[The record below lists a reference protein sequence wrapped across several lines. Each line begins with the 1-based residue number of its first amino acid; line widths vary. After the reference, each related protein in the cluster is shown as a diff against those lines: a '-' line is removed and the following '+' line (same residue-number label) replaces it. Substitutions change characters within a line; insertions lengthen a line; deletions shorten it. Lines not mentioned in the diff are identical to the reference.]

1 MHQQFMPCWE
11 TARQQLTLVR
21 NADLILYTSGNV
33 GSKDLEQL
41 HFTNFIVK
49 HYKKAKYEEGA
60 IQAMVDAFGSKGHQ
74 EKWFDRYDWVVR
86 LNPDVL
92 IMDDNWLLE
101 TMGNSS
107 VDAIFVNCNGKIN
120 TDFFVVRPQV
130 IQTNLADTCTSGS
143 GDPNAE
149 THLTCVVSNII
160 SSGRY
165 VWATRKISE
174 ASLLHVSVEVYEVCR
189 TVNSPILTRCDTF
202 RLCQLQTVVKSLNVK
217 MYAPS
222 LQFIAEMVA

>member
-1 MHQQFMPCWE
+1 MQFFVSFILSSGVRDDPRRSLLIDKISRGTMHQEFMPCWE

-21 NADLILYTSGNV
+21 NADLILYTSGDV

-41 HFTNFIVK
+41 HFTNLIVK
-49 HYKKAKYEEGA
+49 HYEPANYEEGA
-60 IQAMVDAFGSKGHQ
+60 IQAVVDGFGSKGHQ

-107 VDAIFVNCNGKIN
+107 VDAIFVDCNGTMN
-120 TDFFVVRPQV
+120 SDFFVVRPQV
-130 IQTNLADTCTSGS
+130 IETNLADTCTDGS
-143 GDPNAE
+143 GDTIAGSAE
-149 THLTCVVSNII
+149 KHLTCVVSTII

-174 ASLLHVSVEVYEVCR
+174 ASAL
-189 TVNSPILTRCDTF
+189 
-202 RLCQLQTVVKSLNVK
+202 
-217 MYAPS
+217 
-222 LQFIAEMVA
+222 VAYFS